1 MGQQVGT
8 GEPHIVNSPRIVGAK
23 GENMRTRIRTS
34 ARFAAASVALALVA
48 VACGSDTKSSDAT
61 TAGGATGAVGT
72 NPAAAG
78 TTPAGAAG
86 AAIKLAVNPWTGS
99 AVNANVAKVVLES
112 KLGTPTEL
120 VALDENAAWVGLD
133 AGDLDANLEI
143 WPSGHAAD
151 HKTYIEEKKSVVDLG
166 KLGPS
171 AKIGWYVPSFVIDQH
186 PELKTWEGFKDP
198 TLAKL
203 FATAESGDQGQFLM
217 GDPSYVTYDEQ
228 IIKNLNL
235 PLKYTVAGS
244 EAALITAIQQA
255 ETDQKP
261 LLLQFWQ
268 PHWLQSKV
276 KLTQVELPAVTDACL
291 ASAAAADG
299 KYACDYPV
307 DELYKAANAGLE
319 AKNKKAFDFLS
330 KFQLTTDQQN
340 EIAAMVDSDGKT
352 PDAAAK
358 EWVDAH
364 ADIVATWLA

>member
-1 MGQQVGT
+1 
-8 GEPHIVNSPRIVGAK
+8 
-23 GENMRTRIRTS
+23 MRTRIRTS
-34 ARFAAASVALALVA
+34 ARLAAVA
-48 VACGSDTKSSDAT
+48 VAFAFVAAACGSDGDSSSSDGT
-61 TAGGATGAVGT
+61 TAAASDGT
-72 NPAAAG
+72 TAAAPADTTPAAAG
-78 TTPAGAAG
+78 DTTPAAAGSG

-120 VALDENAAWVGLD
+120 VDLDENAAWVGLD

-166 KLGPS
+166 LLGPS
-171 AKIGWYVPSFVIDQH
+171 AKIGWYVPTFVIDQH

-198 TLAKL
+198 ELAKL

-235 PLKYTVAGS
+235 PLKYVVAGS
-244 EAALITAIQQA
+244 EAALITAIQQSEA
-255 ETDQKP
+255 DQKP

-276 KLTQVELPAVTDACL
+276 KLTQIELPAVTDECL

-299 KYACDYPV
+299 AYACDYPV
-307 DELYKAANAGLE
+307 DPLYKAANAGLE
-319 AKNKKAFDFLS
+319 AKNKAAFDFLS

-340 EIAAMVDSDGKT
+340 EIAAMVDSDGQT

-358 EWVDAH
+358 AWVEANPDVVNA
-364 ADIVATWLA
+364 WLG

>member
-1 MGQQVGT
+1 
-8 GEPHIVNSPRIVGAK
+8 VNVPRIIEVK

-34 ARFAAASVALALVA
+34 ARLAVA
-48 VACGSDTKSSDAT
+48 VAALSLVAAACGDDEKASDAT
-61 TAGGATGAVGT
+61 SAPEATAAATPDATGAPAAGGAGIKI
-72 NPAAAG
+72 AA
-78 TTPAGAAG
+78 
-86 AAIKLAVNPWTGS
+86 NPWTGS
-99 AVNANVAKVVLES
+99 AVNAAVAKVVLES
-112 KLGTPTEL
+112 KLGTPVEV

-151 HKTYIEEKKSVVDLG
+151 YKTYIEEKKSVVDIG

-171 AKIGWYVPSFVIDQH
+171 AKIGWYVPSFVTDAH

-198 TLAKL
+198 ELSKL
-203 FATAESGDQGQFLM
+203 FATAESGDLGQFLM

-228 IIKNLNL
+228 IIKNLAL
-235 PLKYTVAGS
+235 PLKYVVAGS
-244 EAALITAIQQA
+244 EAALITAIQQS

-276 KLTQVELPAVTDACL
+276 KLTQVELPAVTDECL

-299 KYACDYPV
+299 NYACDYPV

-319 AKNKKAFDFLS
+319 AKNKAAFDFLS

-352 PDAAAK
+352 ADAAAA
-358 EWVDAH
+358 EWVAANPDV
-364 ADIVATWLA
+364 VAAWVG